1 MSDLAWA
8 AIAVTLLVIV
18 GLAFLYAWHGGKK
31 PNGLKG
37 EMEDRV
43 TALENENVTIWVELK
58 RLSNRGVP

>member
-8 AIAVTLLVIV
+8 AIAVTLLIIV
-18 GLAFLYAWHGGKK
+18 GLVFRFVWHGGEK

-43 TALENENVTIWVELK
+43 TALENENVTIWEELK
-58 RLSNRGVP
+58 RLANRWVP